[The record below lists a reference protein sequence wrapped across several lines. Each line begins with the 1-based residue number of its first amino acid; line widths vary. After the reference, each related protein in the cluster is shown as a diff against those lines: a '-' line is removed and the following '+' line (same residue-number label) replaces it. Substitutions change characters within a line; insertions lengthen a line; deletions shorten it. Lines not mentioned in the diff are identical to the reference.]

1 MRTMVFR
8 SESTK
13 GGAARKPWQTDK
25 GAQTVAKKPIKYR
38 SGYKYQLAAD
48 CPVATSIKP
57 KTDIATK
64 FITLT
69 KAGKLTVL
77 AGYAWDGPSGPV
89 PDTRLNMRASLFHD
103 ALYQLM
109 RKKKL
114 TRKVNKEKADKLFQK
129 FCVEDGVPK
138 PIAKAYYL
146 GLQLGGKPA
155 TDPKNQ
161 KKVRTAP

>member
-1 MRTMVFR
+1 M
-8 SESTK
+8 
-13 GGAARKPWQTDK
+13 
-25 GAQTVAKKPIKYR
+25 AKKQIKYR
-38 SGYKYQLAAD
+38 GGYKYQLAAD
-48 CPVATSIKP
+48 SSVATNIKP
-57 KTDIATK
+57 KADIATK
-64 FITLT
+64 FITLS

-77 AGYAWDGPSGPV
+77 EGYAWDGPSGPV
-89 PDTRLNMRASLFHD
+89 QDTRLNMRASLFHD

-114 TRKVNKEKADKLFQK
+114 TRKVNKDKADKLFRK
-129 FCVEDGVPK
+129 ICVEDGVPK
-138 PIAKAYYL
+138 LVAKAYYL